1 MHMHTLPEEH
11 DHHASREGAG
21 AERGQLLADIA
32 NAVVRI
38 HKRFYGKG
46 PTKARAYLS
55 QELLTVVLEGGYT
68 RGERTLQ
75 QSGHEGEVLRSRIAM
90 QRSTEEVFCETVE
103 AILDRSVRSFMS
115 ANDPAADLQVE
126 IFVLDRTRR
135 PERELS
141 RLGARDGLR
150 SQPGARWVEGAA

>member
-1 MHMHTLPEEH
+1 MTNIAHESQREPAMGAL
-11 DHHASREGAG
+11 SRDGN
-21 AERGQLLADIA
+21 ERGEVLAEIC
-32 NAVVRI
+32 NAVVHI

-46 PTKARAYLS
+46 PTKARAYFS

-90 QRSTEEVFCETVE
+90 QHSMEDVFCEAVE

-135 PERELS
+135 PERELA
-141 RLGARDGLR
+141 RLGR
-150 SQPGARWVEGAA
+150 SRPR